1 MSIKE
6 DSLRRDFTFNS
17 IYINLIGEVFDFYSG
32 VEHFKI
38 NYLKFIF
45 DPIVQIQKDYLRAIR
60 YIRFLSLFENTKT
73 FPADL
78 EAIMLLSKN
87 ITDFVKEK
95 KISQELNKIYKMPFP
110 KNTISFLKEN
120 NELRQF
126 LDFLS

>member
-1 MSIKE
+1 MYK
-6 DSLRRDFTFNS
+6 R
-17 IYINLIGEVFDFYSG
+17 
-32 VEHFKI
+32 
-38 NYLKFIF
+38 
-45 DPIVQIQKDYLRAIR
+45 Q
-60 YIRFLSLFENTKT
+60 TKT
-73 FPADL
+73 FPPDL